1 MPDAITT
8 NKPVT
13 PRTSRFVPAGER
25 VVMSFKPSV
34 LYIVLRSIGVTLT
47 VVLLTLG
54 ALWAFRAVGT
64 RLSTQ
69 PVVIGAGVLVALRI
83 AWDAL
88 EWFARLYILT
98 ERRVIRVAGVLRQYT
113 ADLPIGHVQHVTM
126 YRSLR
131 ERLFGL
137 GTIGFATSGT
147 GLQEAAWVMV
157 ADPYGVLETVRNAL
171 RTKGGRT
178 LVIGLAGGIGSGK
191 SALADAFEELGCVV
205 VDSDQ
210 EAKEALDLPE
220 VRDQLVEWWG
230 ERVLSEDGRVDRK
243 AVAGIIFEDQR
254 ERARLESVV
263 HPIVRRTRGALLERA
278 RKAGTPAVIVDAPL
292 LFEAGVNEE
301 CDAVVFVDVPR
312 EIRLERVRRTRG
324 WDERELERRE
334 SAQWPLE
341 RKKAASDLVVKNDAG
356 RGALVREA
364 ERALA
369 QLRAQIGGAS
379 APGG

>member
-1 MPDAITT
+1 MPDSITT
-8 NKPVT
+8 DTPVT
-13 PRTSRFVPAGER
+13 PRTSRFVPSGER
-25 VVMSFKPSV
+25 VVLSFKPSP
-34 LYIVLRSIGVTLT
+34 LFIILRSIGVTLG
-47 VVLLTLG
+47 VVLLTVA
-54 ALWAFRAVGT
+54 ALWVFRAVGT
-64 RLSTQ
+64 RLSVQ
-69 PVVIGAGVLVALRI
+69 PVVVGACVLLVLRI

-88 EWFARLYILT
+88 EWLARLYVLT

-126 YRSLR
+126 FRSLR

-157 ADPYGVLETVRNAL
+157 ADPHRVLETVRTAL
-171 RTKGGRT
+171 RAKGGRT

-205 VDSDQ
+205 VDSDR

-220 VRDQLVEWWG
+220 VRDQLVGWWG
-230 ERVLSEDGRVDRK
+230 ERVLGEDGRVDRR
-243 AVAGIIFEDQR
+243 AVAGIIFENRD

-263 HPIVRRTRGALLERA
+263 HPIVRRSRAALLERA
-278 RKAGTPAVIVDAPL
+278 REAGAPAVIVDAPL

-312 EIRLERVRRTRG
+312 AVRLERVRRTRG

-334 SAQWPLE
+334 SAQWSLE
-341 RKKAASDLVVKNDAG
+341 RKREASDLVVKNDGG

-369 QLRAQIGGAS
+369 RLRDEIDARG
-379 APGG
+379 APGR